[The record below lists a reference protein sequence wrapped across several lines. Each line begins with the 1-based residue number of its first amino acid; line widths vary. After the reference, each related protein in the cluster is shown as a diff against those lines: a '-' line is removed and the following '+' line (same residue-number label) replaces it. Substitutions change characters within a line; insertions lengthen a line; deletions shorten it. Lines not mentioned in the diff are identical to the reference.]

1 MTNKR
6 EWRTAKQINEMA
18 LRMCSFR
25 ADGSKR
31 SLPTIEQAQEYD
43 EIVVTLVACYMGYQG
58 ELTDDE
64 VSQMQRREEELDHL
78 QLDMRYQVFEENG
91 KRGLRH
97 PSGYV
102 VVPPL
107 FDDIAE
113 QYDAL
118 GKRWGPTF
126 AVPVIRDGKYA
137 LYIMGRPQDQEF
149 QDEPLT
155 EREKC
160 GNLVTEFEYDNMYK
174 FFGTPGCFIV
184 EKDGKKGVLD
194 SGGNIIVPIEQDEIY
209 EQMDTDGCFPFI
221 CNGKWGVSCH
231 GETTDAEFVDVI
243 IQSEDFVRVKV
254 EGDDTYYYL
263 DDYGNLTTKRH
274 EAYFG
279 SWYDM
284 SK

>member
-6 EWRTAKQINEMA
+6 EWLTAKQVNEMA
-18 LRMCSFR
+18 LRMCTYRS
-25 ADGSKR
+25 DGSKR
-31 SLPTIEQAQEYD
+31 SQPTIEQAQEYD

-126 AVPVIRDGKYA
+126 AVPVIREGKYA
-137 LYIMGRPQDQEF
+137 LYVMGRPQDQEF
-149 QDEPLT
+149 QEEPLT

-160 GNLVTEFEYDNMYK
+160 GKLVTEFEYDNMYK
-174 FFGTPGCFIV
+174 FFGAHDFFIV

>member
-6 EWRTAKQINEMA
+6 EWLTAKQVNEMA
-18 LRMCSFR
+18 LRMCTYRS
-25 ADGSKR
+25 DGSKR

-126 AVPVIRDGKYA
+126 AVPVIREGKYA
-137 LYIMGRPQDQEF
+137 LYVMGRPQDQEF
-149 QDEPLT
+149 QKEPLT
-155 EREKC
+155 EREKY
-160 GNLVTEFEYDNMYK
+160 GKLVTEFIYDNMYK
-174 FFGTPGCFIV
+174 FFGTPGFFIV

-231 GETTDAEFVDVI
+231 GKTTDAEFVDVI

>member
-6 EWRTAKQINEMA
+6 EWLTAKQVNEMA
-18 LRMCSFR
+18 LRMCTYRS
-25 ADGSKR
+25 DGSKR
-31 SLPTIEQAQEYD
+31 SQPTIEQAQEYD

-64 VSQMQRREEELDHL
+64 VRLMQRREEELDHL

-137 LYIMGRPQDQEF
+137 LYVMGRPQDQEF
-149 QDEPLT
+149 QEEPLT
-155 EREKC
+155 DQEKY
-160 GNLVTEFEYDNMYK
+160 GKLVTEFIYDNMYK
-174 FFGTPGCFIV
+174 FFGTPGFFIV

-243 IQSEDFVRVKV
+243 IQSEDFVRVKI

-263 DDYGNLTTKRH
+263 DDYGNLTSKRH

>member
-6 EWRTAKQINEMA
+6 KWRTAKQINEMA
-18 LRMCSFR
+18 LRMCTFR
-25 ADGSKR
+25 SDGSKR

-126 AVPVIRDGKYA
+126 AVPVIREGKYA
-137 LYIMGRPQDQEF
+137 LYVMGRPQDQDF
-149 QDEPLT
+149 QKEPLT
-155 EREKC
+155 EREKY
-160 GNLVTEFEYDNMYK
+160 GKLMTEFIYDNMYK
-174 FFGTPGCFIV
+174 FFGTPGFFIV

-231 GETTDAEFVDVI
+231 GKTTDAEFVDVI

>member
-6 EWRTAKQINEMA
+6 EWLTAKQVNEMA
-18 LRMCSFR
+18 LRMCTYRS
-25 ADGSKR
+25 DGSKR
-31 SLPTIEQAQEYD
+31 SQPTIEQAQEYD
-43 EIVVTLVACYMGYQG
+43 EIIDTLFACYMGYQG

-126 AVPVIRDGKYA
+126 AVPVIREGKYA
-137 LYIMGRPQDQEF
+137 LYVMGRPQDQEF
-149 QDEPLT
+149 QEEPLT
-155 EREKC
+155 DQEKY
-160 GNLVTEFEYDNMYK
+160 GKLVTEFIYDNMYK
-174 FFGTPGCFIV
+174 FFGTPGFFIV

-231 GETTDAEFVDVI
+231 GKTTDAEFVDVI
-243 IQSEDFVRVKV
+243 IQSEDFVRVKI

-263 DDYGNLTTKRH
+263 DDYGNLTSKRH
-274 EAYFG
+274 EAFFG

>member
-6 EWRTAKQINEMA
+6 EWLTAKQVNEMA
-18 LRMCSFR
+18 LRMCTYRS
-25 ADGSKR
+25 DGSKR
-31 SLPTIEQAQEYD
+31 SQPTIEQAQEYD

-64 VSQMQRREEELDHL
+64 VSQMQRREEELYHL

-113 QYDAL
+113 QYDAIYT
-118 GKRWGPTF
+118 GWGPIF
-126 AVPVIRDGKYA
+126 AVPVIQDSKYA
-137 LYIMGRPQDQEF
+137 LYDMGRPQDQEF
-149 QDEPLT
+149 QEEPLT
-155 EREKC
+155 EREKY
-160 GNLVTEFEYDNMYK
+160 GKLVTEFIYDNMYK
-174 FFGTPGCFIV
+174 FFGAHDFFIV

-243 IQSEDFVRVKV
+243 IQSEDFVRVKI

-263 DDYGNLTTKRH
+263 DDYGNLTSKRH
-274 EAYFG
+274 EAFFG

>member
-1 MTNKR
+1 
-6 EWRTAKQINEMA
+6 
-18 LRMCSFR
+18 
-25 ADGSKR
+25 
-31 SLPTIEQAQEYD
+31 
-43 EIVVTLVACYMGYQG
+43 
-58 ELTDDE
+58 
-64 VSQMQRREEELDHL
+64 
-78 QLDMRYQVFEENG
+78 
-91 KRGLRH
+91 
-97 PSGYV
+97 
-102 VVPPL
+102 
-107 FDDIAE
+107 
-113 QYDAL
+113 
-118 GKRWGPTF
+118 
-126 AVPVIRDGKYA
+126 
-137 LYIMGRPQDQEF
+137 MGRPQDQDF
-149 QDEPLT
+149 QKEPLT

-160 GNLVTEFEYDNMYK
+160 GKLVTEFIYDNMYK
-174 FFGTPGCFIV
+174 FFGTPGFFIV

-231 GETTDAEFVDVI
+231 GKTTDAEFVDVI

>member
-6 EWRTAKQINEMA
+6 EWLTAKQVNEMA
-18 LRMCSFR
+18 LRMCTYRS
-25 ADGSKR
+25 DGSKR
-31 SLPTIEQAQEYD
+31 SQPTIEQAQEYD

-64 VSQMQRREEELDHL
+64 VRLMQRREEELDHL

-137 LYIMGRPQDQEF
+137 LYVMGRPQDQEF

-160 GNLVTEFEYDNMYK
+160 GKLVTEFIYENMYK
-174 FFGTPGCFIV
+174 FFGTPGFFIV

-243 IQSEDFVRVKV
+243 IQSEDFVRVKI

-263 DDYGNLTTKRH
+263 DDYGNLTSKRH
-274 EAYFG
+274 EAFFG

>member
-6 EWRTAKQINEMA
+6 KWRTAKQINEMA
-18 LRMCSFR
+18 LRMCTFR
-25 ADGSKR
+25 SDGSKR

-58 ELTDDE
+58 DLTDDE

-78 QLDMRYQVFEENG
+78 QLNMRYQVFEENG

-107 FDDIAE
+107 FDEIAE

-126 AVPVIRDGKYA
+126 AVPVIREGKYA
-137 LYIMGRPQDQEF
+137 LYVMGRPQDQEF
-149 QDEPLT
+149 QEEPLT
-155 EREKC
+155 EREKY
-160 GNLVTEFEYDNMYK
+160 GKLVTEFIYENMYK
-174 FFGTPGCFIV
+174 FFGTPGFFIV

-231 GETTDAEFVDVI
+231 GKTTDAEFVDVI

>member
-6 EWRTAKQINEMA
+6 EWLTAKQVNEMA
-18 LRMCSFR
+18 LRMCTYRS
-25 ADGSKR
+25 DGSKR
-31 SLPTIEQAQEYD
+31 SQPTIEQAQEYD

-126 AVPVIRDGKYA
+126 AVPVIREGKYA
-137 LYIMGRPQDQEF
+137 LYVMGRPQDQEF
-149 QDEPLT
+149 QEEPLT

-160 GNLVTEFEYDNMYK
+160 GKLVTEFEYDNMYK
-174 FFGTPGCFIV
+174 FFGAHDFFIV

-243 IQSEDFVRVKV
+243 IQSEDFVRVKI

>member
-1 MTNKR
+1 
-6 EWRTAKQINEMA
+6 
-18 LRMCSFR
+18 
-25 ADGSKR
+25 
-31 SLPTIEQAQEYD
+31 
-43 EIVVTLVACYMGYQG
+43 
-58 ELTDDE
+58 
-64 VSQMQRREEELDHL
+64 
-78 QLDMRYQVFEENG
+78 
-91 KRGLRH
+91 
-97 PSGYV
+97 
-102 VVPPL
+102 
-107 FDDIAE
+107 
-113 QYDAL
+113 
-118 GKRWGPTF
+118 
-126 AVPVIRDGKYA
+126 
-137 LYIMGRPQDQEF
+137 
-149 QDEPLT
+149 
-155 EREKC
+155 
-160 GNLVTEFEYDNMYK
+160 MYK
-174 FFGTPGCFIV
+174 FFGAHDFFIV

-231 GETTDAEFVDVI
+231 GKTTDAEFVDVI

>member
-6 EWRTAKQINEMA
+6 EWLTAKQVNEMA
-18 LRMCSFR
+18 LRMCTYRS
-25 ADGSKR
+25 DGSKR

-64 VSQMQRREEELDHL
+64 VSQMQRREEEFDHL

-126 AVPVIRDGKYA
+126 AVPVIREGKYA
-137 LYIMGRPQDQEF
+137 LYVMGRPQDQEF
-149 QDEPLT
+149 QEEPLT

-160 GNLVTEFEYDNMYK
+160 GKLVTEFEYDNMYK
-174 FFGTPGCFIV
+174 FFGTPGFFIV

-231 GETTDAEFVDVI
+231 GKTTDAEFVDVI

-279 SWYDM
+279 SWCDL

>member
-6 EWRTAKQINEMA
+6 EWLTAKQVNEMA
-18 LRMCSFR
+18 LRMCTYRS
-25 ADGSKR
+25 DGSKR
-31 SLPTIEQAQEYD
+31 SQPTIEQAQEYD

-97 PSGYV
+97 TSGYV

-126 AVPVIRDGKYA
+126 AVPVIREGKYA
-137 LYIMGRPQDQEF
+137 LYVMGRPQDQEF
-149 QDEPLT
+149 QEEPLT

-160 GNLVTEFEYDNMYK
+160 GKLVTEFEYDNMYK
-174 FFGTPGCFIV
+174 FFGTPGFFIV

-231 GETTDAEFVDVI
+231 GKTTDAEFVDVI

>member
-6 EWRTAKQINEMA
+6 EWLTAKQVNEMA
-18 LRMCSFR
+18 LRMCTYRS
-25 ADGSKR
+25 DGSKR

-64 VSQMQRREEELDHL
+64 VRLMQRSEEEFDHL

-137 LYIMGRPQDQEF
+137 LYDMGRPQDQEF
-149 QDEPLT
+149 QEEPLT
-155 EREKC
+155 EREKY
-160 GNLVTEFEYDNMYK
+160 GKLATEFIYDNMYK
-174 FFGTPGCFIV
+174 FFGTTGFFVV
-184 EKDGKKGVLD
+184 EKSGKKGVID
-194 SGGNIIVPIEQDEIY
+194 SSGNIIVPIEQDEIY
-209 EQMDTDGCFPFI
+209 EQMDRDGCIPFI

-243 IQSEDFVRVKV
+243 IQSEDFVRVKI

-263 DDYGNLTTKRH
+263 DDYGNLTSKRH
-274 EAYFG
+274 EAFFG

>member
-6 EWRTAKQINEMA
+6 EWLTAKQVNEMA
-18 LRMCSFR
+18 LRMCTYRS
-25 ADGSKR
+25 DGSKR

-126 AVPVIRDGKYA
+126 AVPVIREGKYA
-137 LYIMGRPQDQEF
+137 LYVMGRPQDQEF
-149 QDEPLT
+149 QKEPLT
-155 EREKC
+155 EREKY
-160 GNLVTEFEYDNMYK
+160 GKLVTEFIYDNMYK
-174 FFGTPGCFIV
+174 FFGTPGFFIV

-221 CNGKWGVSCH
+221 CNGKWGVSYH
-231 GETTDAEFVDVI
+231 GKTTDAEFVDVI
-243 IQSEDFVRVKV
+243 IQSEDFVRVKI

>member
-6 EWRTAKQINEMA
+6 EWLTAKQVNEMA
-18 LRMCSFR
+18 LRMCTYRS
-25 ADGSKR
+25 DGSKR

-126 AVPVIRDGKYA
+126 AVPVIREGKYA
-137 LYIMGRPQDQEF
+137 LYVMGRPQDQEF
-149 QDEPLT
+149 QEEPLT
-155 EREKC
+155 EREKY
-160 GNLVTEFEYDNMYK
+160 GKLVTEFIYDNMYK
-174 FFGTPGCFIV
+174 FFGTPGFFIV

-194 SGGNIIVPIEQDEIY
+194 SRGNIIVPIEQDEIY

-231 GETTDAEFVDVI
+231 GKTTDAEFVDVI

>member
-6 EWRTAKQINEMA
+6 EWLTAKQVNEMA
-18 LRMCSFR
+18 LRMCTYRS
-25 ADGSKR
+25 DGSKR

-64 VSQMQRREEELDHL
+64 VRLMQRSEEEFDHL

-137 LYIMGRPQDQEF
+137 LYVMGRPQDQDF
-149 QDEPLT
+149 QEEPLT
-155 EREKC
+155 EREKY
-160 GNLVTEFEYDNMYK
+160 GKLVTEFIYDNMYK
-174 FFGTPGCFIV
+174 FFGTHDFFIV

-231 GETTDAEFVDVI
+231 GKTTDAEFVDVI

>member
-6 EWRTAKQINEMA
+6 EWLTAKQVNEMA

-25 ADGSKR
+25 SDGSKR

-126 AVPVIRDGKYA
+126 AVPVIREGKYA
-137 LYIMGRPQDQEF
+137 LYVMGRPQDQEF
-149 QDEPLT
+149 QEEPLT
-155 EREKC
+155 EREKY
-160 GNLVTEFEYDNMYK
+160 GKLVTEFIYENMYK
-174 FFGTPGCFIV
+174 FFGTPGFFIV

-231 GETTDAEFVDVI
+231 GKTTDAEFVDVI
-243 IQSEDFVRVKV
+243 IHSEDFVRVKV

-263 DDYGNLTTKRH
+263 DNYGNLTTKRH

>member
-6 EWRTAKQINEMA
+6 KWRTAKQINEMA
-18 LRMCSFR
+18 LRMCTFR
-25 ADGSKR
+25 SDGSKR

-64 VSQMQRREEELDHL
+64 VRLMQRREEELDNL

-113 QYDAL
+113 QYDAIYT
-118 GKRWGPTF
+118 GWGPIF
-126 AVPVIRDGKYA
+126 AVPVIKNGKYA
-137 LYIMGRPQDQEF
+137 LYDLGRPQDQEF

-155 EREKC
+155 EREKY
-160 GNLVTEFEYDNMYK
+160 GKLATEFIYDNMYK
-174 FFGTPGCFIV
+174 FFGAHDFFIV

-263 DDYGNLTTKRH
+263 DDYGNLTSKRH
-274 EAYFG
+274 EAFFG

>member
-6 EWRTAKQINEMA
+6 KWRTAKQINEMA
-18 LRMCSFR
+18 LRMCTFR
-25 ADGSKR
+25 SDGSKR

-43 EIVVTLVACYMGYQG
+43 EIIDTLFACYMGYQG

-113 QYDAL
+113 QYDAIYT
-118 GKRWGPTF
+118 GWGPVF
-126 AVPVIRDGKYA
+126 AVPVIQDGKYA
-137 LYIMGRPQDQEF
+137 LYDMGRPQDQEF
-149 QDEPLT
+149 QKEPLT
-155 EREKC
+155 DEEKY
-160 GNLVTEFEYDNMYK
+160 GKLVTEFEYDNMYK
-174 FFGTPGCFIV
+174 FFGAHDFFIV

-231 GETTDAEFVDVI
+231 GKTTDAEFVDVI

>member
-6 EWRTAKQINEMA
+6 EWLTAKQVNEMA
-18 LRMCSFR
+18 LRMCTYRS
-25 ADGSKR
+25 DGSKR
-31 SLPTIEQAQEYD
+31 SQPTIEQAQEYD

-137 LYIMGRPQDQEF
+137 LYVMGRPQDQEF
-149 QDEPLT
+149 QEEPLT
-155 EREKC
+155 DQEKY
-160 GNLVTEFEYDNMYK
+160 GKLVTEFEYDNMYK
-174 FFGTPGCFIV
+174 FFGTPGFFIV

-231 GETTDAEFVDVI
+231 GKTTDAEFVDVI
-243 IQSEDFVRVKV
+243 IQSEDFVRVKI

-263 DDYGNLTTKRH
+263 DDYGNLTSKRH
-274 EAYFG
+274 EAFFG

>member
-6 EWRTAKQINEMA
+6 KWRTAKQINEMA
-18 LRMCSFR
+18 LRMCTFR
-25 ADGSKR
+25 SDGSKR

-43 EIVVTLVACYMGYQG
+43 EIIDTLFACYMGYQG

-64 VSQMQRREEELDHL
+64 VRLMQRREEELDHL

-137 LYIMGRPQDQEF
+137 LYVMGRPQDQDF
-149 QDEPLT
+149 QKEPLT
-155 EREKC
+155 EREKY
-160 GNLVTEFEYDNMYK
+160 GKLVTEFEYDNMYK
-174 FFGTPGCFIV
+174 FFGTPGFFIV

-194 SGGNIIVPIEQDEIY
+194 SRGNIIVPIEQDEIY

-279 SWYDM
+279 SWHDM

>member
-1 MTNKR
+1 
-6 EWRTAKQINEMA
+6 
-18 LRMCSFR
+18 
-25 ADGSKR
+25 
-31 SLPTIEQAQEYD
+31 
-43 EIVVTLVACYMGYQG
+43 
-58 ELTDDE
+58 
-64 VSQMQRREEELDHL
+64 MQRREEEFDHL

-118 GKRWGPTF
+118 GKRWGPIF

-137 LYIMGRPQDQEF
+137 LYVMGCPQGQEF
-149 QDEPLT
+149 RQEPLT

-160 GNLVTEFEYDNMYK
+160 GKLVTEFEYDNMYK
-174 FFGTPGCFIV
+174 FFGTPGFFIV

-231 GETTDAEFVDVI
+231 GKTTDAEFVDVI

>member
-1 MTNKR
+1 MTNNK
-6 EWRTAKQINEMA
+6 EWLTAKQVNEMA
-18 LRMCSFR
+18 LRMCTYRS
-25 ADGSKR
+25 DGGKR
-31 SLPTIEQAQEYD
+31 SLPTVEQAKEYD
-43 EIVVTLVACYMGYQG
+43 EIVDTLVACYMGYQG
-58 ELTDDE
+58 DLTDDE

-78 QLDMRYQVFEENG
+78 QLDMRYQVFEDNG

-113 QYDAL
+113 LYDAL
-118 GKRWGPTF
+118 GKRWGPIF

-137 LYIMGRPQDQEF
+137 LYDMGRPQDEEF

-155 EREKC
+155 DREKF
-160 GNLVTEFEYDNMYK
+160 GELVTAFEYDDMYK
-174 FFGTPGCFIV
+174 FFGAHDFFIV
-184 EKDGKKGVLD
+184 EKEGKKGVID
-194 SGGNIIVPIEQDEIY
+194 SNGNIIVPIEQDEIY
-209 EQMDTDGCFPFI
+209 EQMDTDGCITFMK
-221 CNGKWGVSCH
+221 NGKLGLSFQT
-231 GETTDAEFVDVI
+231 ETTDAEFVDVI

-279 SWYDM
+279 SWADIT
-284 SK
+284 K

>member
-6 EWRTAKQINEMA
+6 EWLTAKQVNEMA
-18 LRMCSFR
+18 LRMCTYRS
-25 ADGSKR
+25 DGSKR
-31 SLPTIEQAQEYD
+31 SQPTIEQAQEYD

-126 AVPVIRDGKYA
+126 AVPVIREGKYA
-137 LYIMGRPQDQEF
+137 LYVMGRPQDQEF
-149 QDEPLT
+149 QEEPLT

-160 GNLVTEFEYDNMYK
+160 GKLVTEFEYDNMYK
-174 FFGTPGCFIV
+174 FFGTPGFFIV

-231 GETTDAEFVDVI
+231 GKTTDAEFVDVI

>member
-6 EWRTAKQINEMA
+6 EWLTAKQVNEMA
-18 LRMCSFR
+18 LRMCTYRS
-25 ADGSKR
+25 DGSKR

-64 VSQMQRREEELDHL
+64 VRLMQRREEEFDHL

-126 AVPVIRDGKYA
+126 AVPVIQDGKYA
-137 LYIMGRPQDQEF
+137 LYVMGRPQDQEF
-149 QDEPLT
+149 QEEPLT
-155 EREKC
+155 EREKY
-160 GNLVTEFEYDNMYK
+160 GKLVTEFEYDNMYK
-174 FFGTPGCFIV
+174 FFGTPGFFIV

-231 GETTDAEFVDVI
+231 GKTTDAEFVDVI

>member
-6 EWRTAKQINEMA
+6 EWLTAKQVNEMA
-18 LRMCSFR
+18 LRMCTYRS
-25 ADGSKR
+25 DGSKR

-137 LYIMGRPQDQEF
+137 LYVMGRPQDQDF
-149 QDEPLT
+149 QKEPLT
-155 EREKC
+155 EREKY
-160 GNLVTEFEYDNMYK
+160 GKLVTEFIYDNMYK
-174 FFGTPGCFIV
+174 FFGTPGFFIV

-231 GETTDAEFVDVI
+231 GKTTDAEFVDVI

>member
-6 EWRTAKQINEMA
+6 EWLTAKQVNEMA
-18 LRMCSFR
+18 LRMCTYRS
-25 ADGSKR
+25 DGSKR
-31 SLPTIEQAQEYD
+31 SQPTIEQAQEYD

-126 AVPVIRDGKYA
+126 AVPVIREGKYA
-137 LYIMGRPQDQEF
+137 LYVMGRPQDQEF
-149 QDEPLT
+149 QEEPLT
-155 EREKC
+155 DQEKC

-174 FFGTPGCFIV
+174 FFGTPGFFIV

-231 GETTDAEFVDVI
+231 GKTTDAEFVDVI